1 MFTINR
7 DTSTTPTFADIP
19 ERDFFFN
26 AEGNLFLKMYGG
38 QPYYNA
44 INLSLLGNEASE
56 WSDYWETFEE
66 EDIAFP
72 AAVAIEARRI

>member
-19 ERDFFFN
+19 ERDFFFD
-26 AEGNLFLKMYGG
+26 AEGKLFLKMYGG

-44 INLSLLGNEASE
+44 INLSLPEDEAPE

-66 EDIAFP
+66 DDIAFP
-72 AAVAIEARRI
+72 ATVVIEARRI